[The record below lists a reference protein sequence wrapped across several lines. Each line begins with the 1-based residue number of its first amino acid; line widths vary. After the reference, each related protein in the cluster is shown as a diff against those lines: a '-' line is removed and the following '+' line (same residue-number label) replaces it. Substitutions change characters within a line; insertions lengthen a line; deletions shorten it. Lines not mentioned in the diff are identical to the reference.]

1 MIAVS
6 IPYLSIERTE
16 GGGYLV
22 AQRLEGDGRKG
33 PTNKHFVAE
42 DLTSLLK
49 LIKQLETPPVEVR
62 QPAPTVR

>member
-1 MIAVS
+1 MISVS

-33 PTNKHFVAE
+33 PVNKHFVAE

-49 LIKQLETPPVEVR
+49 LLKQLETPPFVPQ
-62 QPAPTVR
+62 QPTPTVR